1 MSRLRLSVVTT
12 PDPPAAGKIEL
23 WVSNDSVPRPRFQD
37 SDGNVKDF
45 ALGPVVSQS
54 TPANPT
60 GTTDLTGKMMGL
72 ALAVT
77 PELTGNV
84 KLTITGSMSNDTI
97 NDGAAAQIRYG
108 TGTAPANAAALTGTA
123 AGAVKTFTSLVAA
136 DRHGFMCVVYL
147 TGLTLGTAYWVD
159 LSLKAITGGTA
170 NLFDLDMVAE
180 ES

>member
-1 MSRLRLSVVTT
+1 MSRLRLSLVST
-12 PDPPAAGKIEL
+12 PNAPSAGKIEL
-23 WVSNDSVPRPRFQD
+23 WVSDDSVPRLRFIDQD
-37 SDGNVKDF
+37 SNVKDL
-45 ALGPVVSQS
+45 ALGPIVSQS

-77 PELTGNV
+77 PALTGNV
-84 KLTITGSMSNDTI
+84 KLTISGSMANNTI
-97 NDGAAAQIRYG
+97 NDGAAAQSRYG
-108 TGTAPANAAALTGTA
+108 TGSAPANGDALTGTA
-123 AGAVKTFTSLVAA
+123 AGAVKTFTSLIAA
-136 DRHGFMCVVYL
+136 DRHGFTCVVYL